1 MVIKALKKRELIIF
15 AVLVGTKQSKNWF
28 ETILP
33 WNPSRAWPAYLV

>member
-1 MVIKALKKRELIIF
+1 MIKALQKRELIIF

-33 WNPSRAWPAYLV
+33 WRPSHTWPAYIS